1 MTIQD
6 EAIKSILRKDILNL
20 SEKYIRKGY
29 ITLNQKK
36 TLHEL
41 YKAYQDEGGNT
52 FVDSL
57 ISDINS
63 LPVREESNND

>member
-1 MTIQD
+1 MSIQD

-20 SEKYIRKGY
+20 SEKYIKKGY
-29 ITLNQKK
+29 ITINQKK
-36 TLHEL
+36 TLYEL

-63 LPVREESNND
+63 LPVREEINND